1 MRNGMN
7 RRVSILALAV
17 MAGSLALGSLAA
29 APQTPQKAGTSQVS
43 TQTKAPKAAVRK
55 AKALPAEKVILNA
68 ATAEQLSALPRIGP
82 KVAQRIVEYRTA
94 HKGFKTVGE
103 LRNVK
108 GVGPKVLEGLRPYL
122 TL

>member
-1 MRNGMN
+1 MRNGMK
-7 RRVSILALAV
+7 RLVSTLALAV
-17 MAGSLALGSLAA
+17 MAGSLTLGSLAA
-29 APQTPQKAGTSQVS
+29 AAQTPEKAGKTQVS
-43 TQTKAPKAAVRK
+43 AEAKAPKAAVRK
-55 AKALPAEKVILNA
+55 TKALASEKVNLNT

-94 HKGFKTVGE
+94 HKAFKSVDE

-108 GVGPKVLEGLRPYL
+108 GVGPKVLEGIRPHV